1 MTKPGCQIESKKMVA
16 NSTFGGFLKNLIEVK
31 MTKEEFLSFK
41 PGDKITITVY
51 LDKQFKT
58 QITSVD
64 KESLILFVEKIDDT
78 WDRIQ
83 FYQVGLMLDIDK
95 WEQIESEYLLL

>member
-1 MTKPGCQIESKKMVA
+1 MEINLICQI
-16 NSTFGGFLKNLIEVK
+16 L
-31 MTKEEFLSFK
+31 KEEFLSFK

-51 LDKQFKT
+51 LDSRHTNIKMYSLLLGKQFKT